1 MHFCK
6 NCENMY
12 YIKLQNEEGIDNQLA
27 FYCRNCGY
35 VDEILNQESMCL
47 VSYDKNTNESG
58 ISNSINAYTK
68 YDPTLP
74 HVHNILCINKECISN
89 REDNGKQS
97 DVIYIRYNDNDMKYL
112 YMCVYCDKV
121 WKSSLQ

>member
-1 MHFCK
+1 M
-6 NCENMY
+6 
-12 YIKLQNEEGIDNQLA
+12 
-27 FYCRNCGY
+27 
-35 VDEILNQESMCL
+35 
-47 VSYDKNTNESG
+47 SYDKNTNESG

-74 HVHNILCINKECISN
+74 HVHYVSFYNKECISN

-121 WKSSLQ
+121 FLKVFNYYIRIISYNISNNFNEGNDDYRKQLQANIMKDQGITKATLVFIS